1 MKDDEKID
9 MFLAQKRVAQQ
20 FGDLRSTPYHIQALS
35 LKLDR
40 IEYKLNLL
48 LEQKETKC

>member
-1 MKDDEKID
+1 
-9 MFLAQKRVAQQ
+9 MFLAQKRAAQQ
-20 FGDLRSTPYHIQALS
+20 FDNLNSTPYHIEALS

-48 LEQKETKC
+48 LEQKEDKY